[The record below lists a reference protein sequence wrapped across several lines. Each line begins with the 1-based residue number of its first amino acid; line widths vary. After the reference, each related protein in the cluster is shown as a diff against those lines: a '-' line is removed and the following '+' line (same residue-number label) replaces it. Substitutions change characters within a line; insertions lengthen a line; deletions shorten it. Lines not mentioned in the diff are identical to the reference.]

1 MKQSFKEYINH
12 GLSVLP
18 LMGANAMGKDFK
30 APALYSWESLQATAL
45 STDEVDTLFRS
56 EAIRLEIKKA
66 VTKKSGDTFTSEG
79 IKAFIKP
86 KALGIITGEVSGNLE
101 VLDIDTKNDHT
112 GSLWGDF
119 KTLIEGFLPEVSQRL
134 VIARTMSGGYHI
146 YYKCSAIGGN
156 AKLAVNKEKKV
167 IIETR
172 GEGGYVV
179 APPSAGYKF
188 IQGDAANIPTLTPED
203 RDRLFNMA
211 QSFNEVET
219 PKTPQKTT
227 GPTPFEDFNEN
238 PQKTTRLTPF
248 EDFNANGDVVKL
260 LEDKGWKVVSQQGA
274 RINLLRPGQPDSKT
288 SGNFHEGFRTLRIF
302 STSTEFDPDKTYSP
316 TDVFLLL
323 ECDNNTSIASRRL
336 LEMGYGE
343 PYPGD
348 NNIAPTQV
356 KTDLIKIE
364 TVNEET
370 SIIASPGET
379 LKIENIP
386 LGVEVVIT
394 SPGYKATE
402 EVLKFLELM
411 AEVTNKVYVI
421 EGGVEVKAY
430 RYRLEALLKKYGA
443 LQEHQGGL
451 TDRLIDSFMEEIVE
465 TSAKLQP
472 LERDV
477 FIKEFISQ
485 AAIKELGITE
495 ESLSITADKLA
506 STKATKAQGE
516 DLEKLLSDATK
527 LHAKGETKKALEL
540 MDSKAKEVKLRAK
553 ETEFSSLMKPTTEAE
568 LKERQATKPESLNSG
583 YKIGGQELLLPSG
596 AISIFAA
603 PTSHGKTTWLIN
615 MALNVAQDYKDKE
628 VYLFSYEED
637 GDSILINTL
646 NTYIDRQLSLNPKK
660 SIKDYFADSS
670 NFFVESSGRDYF
682 HTTKD
687 KFFSELIAS
696 KRLNIN
702 YTDYSTETLIEAIR
716 YLHKHANVGAVFI
729 DYIQLLRKKEGRW
742 NLRNEELKQ
751 VCLDF
756 KDLAV
761 ETRLP
766 IILGAQFNR
775 DVVNHLVIH
784 PTKISE
790 AGDIE
795 RQANLV
801 VGFWNNTFTPIGKP
815 GELNEISKKNIDASG
830 TIYCK
835 ILKNRGGA
843 AGKDGLLDFNGDR
856 GKIKNRKD
864 HLLKL

>member
-56 EAIRLEIKKA
+56 EAIRLEIKKE
-66 VTKKSGDTFTSEG
+66 VTKKNGDTFTSKG
-79 IKAFIKP
+79 VKAFSVP

-101 VLDIDTKNDHT
+101 VVDIDIKNDHT

-119 KTLIEGFLPEVSQRL
+119 KALIEGSLPEVSRRL

-156 AKLAVNKEKKV
+156 SKLAVNKEKKV

-219 PKTPQKTT
+219 PQKTT
-227 GPTPFEDFNEN
+227 RSTPFEDFNEN
-238 PQKTTRLTPF
+238 LQKTTGLTPF

-260 LEDKGWKVVSQQGA
+260 LEEKGWKVVGQQGA
-274 RINLLRPGQPDSKT
+274 RINLLRPGQPDSIT
-288 SGNFHEGFRTLRIF
+288 SGNFHEEFRTLRIF
-302 STSTEFDPDKTYSP
+302 SSSTEFDPEKTYNP
-316 TDVFLLL
+316 TGVFLLL
-323 ECDNNTSIASRRL
+323 ECDNDTSIAYRRL

-348 NNIAPTQV
+348 DNIAPTQV
-356 KTDLIKIE
+356 KIDLIKVE
-364 TVNEET
+364 AVNEGT

-386 LGVEVVIT
+386 SGEEVVIT

-402 EVLKFLELM
+402 EVLKALELI

-430 RYRLEALLKKYGA
+430 RYHLKALLKKYGA
-443 LQEHQGGL
+443 LQENQGGL
-451 TDRLIDSFMEEIVE
+451 TDRLIDSLMGEVVE
-465 TSAKLQP
+465 TSANLQP
-472 LERDV
+472 LERDL
-477 FIKEFISQ
+477 FIKEFLSQ
-485 AAIKELGITE
+485 EAIKELGITE
-495 ESLSITADKLA
+495 ESLSIMVDKLA
-506 STKATKAQGE
+506 STKAKKAQGE
-516 DLEKLLSDATK
+516 DLEKLLSEATQ
-527 LHAKGETKKALEL
+527 LHAKGETDKALEL
-540 MDSKAKEVKLRAK
+540 MDSKAKEVKLRDK

-615 MALNVAQDYKDKE
+615 MALNVARGYQDKE

-637 GDSILINTL
+637 GDSILISTL
-646 NTYIDRQLSLNPKK
+646 NTYMDKMLSLNPKE
-660 SIKDYFADSS
+660 SIKDYFTDSS
-670 NFFVESSGRDYF
+670 NFFVESRERDYF

-702 YTDYSTETLIEAIR
+702 YTDYSSETLIEAIR
-716 YLHKHANVGAVFI
+716 YLHKHAKVGAVFI
-729 DYIQLLRKKEGRW
+729 DYMQLLRKKEGSY
-742 NLRNEELKQ
+742 NLRHEELKQ
-751 VCLDF
+751 VCLDL

-761 ETRLP
+761 ETGLP

-801 VGFWNNTFTPIGKP
+801 VGFWNNTFTPLGKP
-815 GELNEISKKNIDASG
+815 GELNEISKKNLDASG

-843 AGKDGLLDFNGDR
+843 AGKDGLLDYNGDR

-864 HLLKL
+864 IFKK